1 MSKIGLTT
9 TVPVEV
15 IYAAGET
22 PVDLNNIFISD
33 TAEAMK
39 RIEEAEL
46 AGYPRSVCGWI
57 KGLYSTA
64 LITPDIQRIVAVT
77 QGDCSNT
84 HALMETWAEQGI
96 EIIPFAFPY
105 DRDADMLKL
114 QLDKLVQALGTT
126 WDKVYE
132 QKKRLDEVR
141 KLAWEIDRLTWEEN
155 KVTGFENHL
164 YLVSCSDFNG
174 DPEGFAQDMER
185 FIAEVRERE
194 PLNLKNK
201 GRKKRELRIGFMG
214 VPPIMPDLYDFM
226 EAHGARVVFN
236 EVQRQFSMP
245 FETEDMVEQY
255 RLYTYPYNIFGRV
268 EDVSREAER
277 RELDGIIH
285 YTQSFCY
292 RQIEDLIVRKRLDYP
307 ILNLEGEN
315 PTGLDARSKMRLESF
330 LQMLRD

>member
-1 MSKIGLTT
+1 MVKIGLTT

-15 IYAAGET
+15 IYAAGDI
-22 PVDLNNIFISD
+22 PVDLNNIFITSPK
-33 TAEAMK
+33 AMNL
-39 RIEEAEL
+39 IEEAEL

-64 LITPDIQRIVAVT
+64 LANPEINRIIAVT

-105 DRDADMLKL
+105 DGDADMLRL
-114 QLDKLVQALGTT
+114 QLDKLIQALGTT

-132 QKKRLDEVR
+132 QKERLDKVR
-141 KLAWEIDRLTWEEN
+141 ALAWELDRLTWEEN

-164 YLVSCSDFNG
+164 QLVSCSDFNS
-174 DPEGFAQDMER
+174 DPERFAADLEKLMV
-185 FIAEVRERE
+185 EVRERE
-194 PLNLKNK
+194 PLNLKFK
-201 GRKKRELRIGFMG
+201 GKKKRELRIGYMG
-214 VPPIMPDLYDFM
+214 VPPIMPDLYNFL
-226 EAHGARVVFN
+226 EEHGARVVFN

-245 FETEDMVEQY
+245 FATQDIVEQY
-255 RLYTYPYNIFGRV
+255 RLYTYPYSIFNRV
-268 EDVSREAER
+268 EDVAREAER
-277 RELDGIIH
+277 RNLDGIIH